1 VVELLPYIMPGLCT
15 ANRAHMIHELER
27 LQVPLWNCTRF
38 LGFDGNMVR
47 VARNVSVTVP
57 DPYVT
62 WAPILPEN
70 IKNPF
75 ARPIK
80 EDIREQTLAAELV
93 VLAMGLR
100 PGRAFYEACVSRRVA
115 PEVILLGD
123 AFQIG
128 SVQQAVKSGYLAG
141 RNL

>member
-1 VVELLPYIMPGLCT
+1 MLPYIMSGLCT
-15 ANRAHMIHELER
+15 ANRGHMIHELER
-27 LQVPLWNCTRF
+27 LQVPLWNCTSF
-38 LGFDGNMVR
+38 MGIEGNTVR
-47 VARNVSVTVP
+47 LTRNISATVP

-62 WAPILPEN
+62 WAAILPEN
-70 IKNPF
+70 INNPF
-75 ARPIK
+75 ARKIK
-80 EDIREQTLAAELV
+80 EEFQEQTLTADLV

-100 PGRAFYEACVSRRVA
+100 PGRAFYDACVSTQVA

-128 SVQQAVKSGYLAG
+128 GVLEAVKSGTLAG